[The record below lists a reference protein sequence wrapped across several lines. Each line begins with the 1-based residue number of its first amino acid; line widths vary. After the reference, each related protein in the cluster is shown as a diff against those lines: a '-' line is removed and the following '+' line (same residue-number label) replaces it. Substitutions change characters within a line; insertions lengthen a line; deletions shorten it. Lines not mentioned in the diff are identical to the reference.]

1 MDAFEMT
8 EKLRT
13 RANVSYEEAKAA
25 LEANEWDLLD
35 ALVYLE
41 NRRGGSAAQAV
52 EWQEQPK
59 KQKQNAYKEAAYTTR
74 QQKKK
79 KRVTV
84 EASPQGFIKRLLC
97 FLRNMIEKGN
107 KTYFEVY
114 YRDNLFVELP
124 LTALIPL
131 MLWVFKLVLWTLL
144 IGLFFGAKYRIGGD
158 SLEGGANRMMDD
170 AARNMEEARY
180 GVLDDEE

>member
-41 NRRGGSAAQAV
+41 SRHGGEPAA
-52 EWQEQPK
+52 EEEQPK
-59 KQKQNAYKEAAYTTR
+59 KTKKQAYYAEAEYTTR
-74 QQKKK
+74 SQKAK

-84 EASPQGFIKRLLC
+84 EASPRGFLKRLLN
-97 FLRNMIEKGN
+97 FLRDMIEKGN
-107 KTYFEVY
+107 RTYFEVY
-114 YRDNLFVELP
+114 YKGGLFVELP
-124 LTALIPL
+124 LTAVIPL
-131 MLWVFKLVLWTLL
+131 MLWAFKLMLWILL
-144 IGLFFGAKYRIGGD
+144 IGLFFGAKYRVAGD

-170 AARNMEEARY
+170 AARSVQEARY
-180 GVLDDEE
+180 SGLDDED